1 MKIMSRNFTT
11 KEKVLLVLL
20 AVMLV
25 GLLYYRLVFVNISEK
40 LISANAEA
48 ATLQSDLDIA
58 QIREARIQ
66 KMETEM
72 EGYQN
77 TGLVSKM
84 GSYNSSKPE
93 TTFLNRVLVGVS
105 DYSITF
111 DDVTRDGD
119 QIRRNFNLQY
129 KVPKYSQAEDI
140 MMELTHG
147 EYRCLVSDV
156 NCTVDNNG
164 ATSVSLTGTFYETMV
179 GGKADSALPKED
191 EVETVDLNEL
201 EYDY

>member
-1 MKIMSRNFTT
+1 MKIMTRNFST

-25 GLLYYRLVFVNISEK
+25 GLIYYKLVYQTITSKVMT
-40 LISANAEA
+40 ANADA
-48 ATLQSDLDIA
+48 ATLQSELDIA
-58 QIREARIQ
+58 QARETRIQ
-66 KMETEM
+66 QMEKEM
-72 EGYQN
+72 QGIRN
-77 TGLVSKM
+77 TGIVSKM

-105 DYSITF
+105 DYSISF
-111 DDVTRDGD
+111 EDVTRDGD

-129 KVPKYSQAEDI
+129 KVPKYSQAEDV
-140 MMELTHG
+140 MQELTAG

-156 NCTVDNNG
+156 NCTVDDG
-164 ATSVSLTGTFYETMV
+164 GVTTVSLTGTFYETMV

-191 EVETVDLNEL
+191 EVEKVDLDEL
-201 EYDY
+201 EYNY